1 MGMRR
6 FFLKGAVSVLSLS
19 LLAIPGVTQQTEVAA
34 KIDARV
40 LAEIR
45 GSQQSVSIYAENL
58 ETGISYGLRADDPV
72 PTASTIKLPIMAEL
86 FFEASEGKLAWKQK
100 VTLTDNDKV
109 SGSGVLRELSD
120 GDQLSIRDLM
130 HLMIVVSDNTAT
142 NLILH
147 RIGGDTVNAR
157 MEKLGLRQTAVMH
170 DIMEKKVSP
179 DGSVVAGPTGLTE
192 EGAKPGNAKWDT
204 GRSCPHDMVTIL
216 EKLYRGQLVDK
227 AASDEMIAVLK
238 RQQYHEGVG
247 RDMNGTVI
255 ASKSGALDHL
265 RSDVAIVYS
274 QHGPIAMAITVNNI
288 PEVNYRVDNPGN
300 ILISKLSEILVEEL
314 GSPSSTQPAR

>member
-1 MGMRR
+1 M
-6 FFLKGAVSVLSLS
+6 LSCG
-19 LLAIPGVTQQTEVAA
+19 LLALSCWAQETDAAA
-34 KIDARV
+34 KVDARIK
-40 LAEIR
+40 AQIKDFQ
-45 GSQQSVSIYAENL
+45 GNVSLYAENL
-58 ETGISYGLRADDPV
+58 ETGLCYGLRADDPV

-86 FFEASEGKLAWKQK
+86 FFEASEGKLDWNQK
-100 VTLTDNDKV
+100 LTLTENEKV
-109 SGSGVLRELSD
+109 SGSGVVRELSD
-120 GDQLSIRDLM
+120 GDQLTIRDLM

-147 RIGGDTVNAR
+147 RIGGEAVNAR
-157 MEKLGLRQTAVMH
+157 MATLGLTQTAVMH
-170 DIMEKKVSP
+170 DIMEKKVSS
-179 DGSVVAGPTGLTE
+179 GASVPEGPTGLTK

-204 GRSCPHDMVTIL
+204 GRSSPRDMVTIL
-216 EKLYRGQLVDK
+216 RKLYRGQLVDK
-227 AASDEMIAVLK
+227 SASDEMITVLK

-300 ILISKLSEILVEEL
+300 ILISELSEILGEEL
-314 GSPSSTQPAR
+314 ASSSSAKPAN

>member
-1 MGMRR
+1 MRLL
-6 FFLKGAVSVLSLS
+6 FLEGVVSAVSFG
-19 LLAIPGVTQQTEVAA
+19 LLALSGVAQQTDATTKV
-34 KIDARV
+34 DARV
-40 LAEIR
+40 KGQIKDFQ
-45 GSQQSVSIYAENL
+45 GNVSLYARNL
-58 ETGISYGLRADDPV
+58 ETGVSYGLRADEPV
-72 PTASTIKLPIMAEL
+72 STASTIKLPIMAEL
-86 FFEASEGKLAWKQK
+86 FFEASEGKLDWNQK
-100 VTLTDNDKV
+100 VTLTDNEKV

-147 RIGGDTVNAR
+147 RIGGEAVNAR
-157 MEKLGLRQTAVMH
+157 MGSLGLTQTAVMH
-170 DIMEKKVSP
+170 DIMEKKVLS
-179 DGSVVAGPTGLTE
+179 DASVDEGPTGLTK
-192 EGAKPGNAKWDT
+192 EGARPGNAKWDT
-204 GRSCPHDMVTIL
+204 GRSSPRDMVTIL
-216 EKLYRGQLVDK
+216 EELYRGQLVDK
-227 AASDEMIAVLK
+227 SASDEMIAVLK

-247 RDMNGTVI
+247 RDMKGTVI

-300 ILISKLSEILVEEL
+300 ILISALSEILVEEL
-314 GSPSSTQPAR
+314 TSSSAAKPAN